1 MGERMAL
8 REEMNVIGA
17 ELAVKQETI
26 YKLEA
31 EIEATCVCQLCV
43 STRMYDGWSLPPPP
57 SQDQEAVCS
66 LSADGKEG

>member
-1 MGERMAL
+1 MTALQENHEEEMRRVRETHVRERMAL

-31 EIEATCVCQLCV
+31 EIEAT
-43 STRMYDGWSLPPPP
+43 
-57 SQDQEAVCS
+57 
-66 LSADGKEG
+66 